1 MIIKLISLLTF
12 FYFFI
17 LLSSILC
24 LIPYIILFN
33 IQLFNILI
41 SFVSI
46 ILIFI
51 FSNYYLI
58 ARITSKKHYDDFIIN
73 ESFISS
79 NILFLFY
86 KNSHI

>member
-1 MIIKLISLLTF
+1 MIIKLISPLNF

-24 LIPYIILFN
+24 LVPYIVLFN

-58 ARITSKKHYDDFIIN
+58 ATIKSKKHYDDFIIDD
-73 ESFISS
+73 SFISS
-79 NILFLFY
+79 NILFFF
-86 KNSHI
+86 